1 MIGESEDIRQTCE
14 CFLQAFCILQVDF
27 TPSTPLVTSSEVIS
41 GEHAGDDRHH
51 QARTSQRLCIPARPV
66 TMILGLS
73 AMCEIRLG
81 KFTLFSYYFAAN
93 DKRNKLKK
101 VCFTYQR
108 S

>member
-14 CFLQAFCILQVDF
+14 YFLQAFCILQVDF
-27 TPSTPLVTSSEVIS
+27 TPSTPLVTSSEVNS
-41 GEHAGDDRHH
+41 VVHAGDDRHH
-51 QARTSQRLCIPARPV
+51 QARTSQRPCIPARPV
-66 TMILGLS
+66 TI
-73 AMCEIRLG
+73 AMCEILLG
-81 KFTLFSYYFAAN
+81 KFTLFSDYFAAN